1 MLVRDIMT
9 TKVITVSPG
18 TPVEEVARLI
28 AEKKISGVFVVK
40 DGHPVGQISHA
51 DLLRHTHPTPAEL
64 YEDFVH
70 NGDYEEIEH
79 RISDL
84 VGVPAGELMRPG
96 LLMVSPDTPVMKVSA
111 MMLVRDVHRA
121 AVIDDTGLCG
131 VVSRGDVFHHLIRA
145 EVSKKRRKA
154 GPKAKTGAKA
164 AA

>member
-9 TKVITVSPG
+9 TKVITV
-18 TPVEEVARLI
+18 TPDTPIEEVARLI
-28 AEKKISGVFVVK
+28 TAKKISGVFVVEA
-40 DGHPVGQISHA
+40 GRPIGQISHA

-84 VGVPAGELMRPG
+84 IGEPAGELMRPG
-96 LLMVSPDTPVMKVSA
+96 LLMVSPETPVMKVSA

-121 AVIDDTGLCG
+121 AVVDDTGLCG
-131 VVSRGDVFHHLIRA
+131 VVSRGDVFYHLIQR
-145 EVSKKRRKA
+145 EVSKKR
-154 GPKAKTGAKA
+154 KTTPRAKA

>member
-9 TKVITVSPG
+9 TKVVTVTPD

-28 AEKKISGVFVVK
+28 AEKKISGVFVVE
-40 DGHPVGQISHA
+40 GGQPIGQISHA

-70 NGDYEEIEH
+70 NGDYDEIEH

-84 VGVPAGELMRPG
+84 VGQPAEKVMRPG
-96 LLMVSPDTPVMKVSA
+96 LMMISPDTPVMKVSA

-121 AVIDDTGLCG
+121 AVIDDGGLCG
-131 VVSRGDVFHHLIRA
+131 VVSRGDVFYHLIRA
-145 EVSKKRRKA
+145 EVLKKRKA
-154 GPKAKTGAKA
+154 RAANKTAV
-164 AA
+164 